1 MVFAQESAPSEADA
15 ILDDLFTEDS
25 LSVENMIEKLK
36 KQDFLYIN
44 TLYNNKTLF
53 SGRDFGVD
61 QYSFFPSISYID
73 ANNFFLN
80 ASSGYYSGVSPN
92 WDFVT
97 FSGGYSKY
105 LNKKKSFLATG
116 VYSYTA
122 FTNDVANLNDQRASL
137 SLSYRNKWF
146 RNSMSGGYL
155 FGGTAA
161 YYLSNNSY
169 FSIDILDGKTLDITV
184 EPRIGVFWGNQ
195 TVTEL
200 VSVGFNRFQEINKNI
215 FQVLN
220 SELSIP
226 IELDFGNWDIELDY
240 TFSFPN
246 AIPNEESV
254 ENSGFISVSFGY
266 LLGL

>member
-1 MVFAQESAPSEADA
+1 
-15 ILDDLFTEDS
+15 
-25 LSVENMIEKLK
+25 
-36 KQDFLYIN
+36 
-44 TLYNNKTLF
+44 
-53 SGRDFGVD
+53 
-61 QYSFFPSISYID
+61 
-73 ANNFFLN
+73 
-80 ASSGYYSGVSPN
+80 
-92 WDFVT
+92 
-97 FSGGYSKY
+97 
-105 LNKKKSFLATG
+105 
-116 VYSYTA
+116 
-122 FTNDVANLNDQRASL
+122 
-137 SLSYRNKWF
+137 
-146 RNSMSGGYL
+146 MSGGYL

-184 EPRIGVFWGNQ
+184 EPRFGVFWGNQ

-254 ENSGFISVSFGY
+254 ENSGYISVSLGY